1 MRMTLEPI
9 SPGEILL
16 EEYLT
21 PLEMSQNH
29 LARKLGVPP
38 ARINEIVR
46 GRRSITADTALRLSK
61 YFKTS
66 PEFWLNLQHD
76 YDLRVATQQLGDILE
91 GIPECKRLEAVQ

>member
-1 MRMTLEPI
+1 MRVQLEPI

-16 EEYLT
+16 EEFLT

-29 LARKLGVPP
+29 LARKIGVPP

-61 YFKTS
+61 YFNTT

-76 YDLRVATQQLGDILE
+76 YDLRIANQQLGDILK
-91 GIPECKRLEAVQ
+91 GIPECNRLEAIQ